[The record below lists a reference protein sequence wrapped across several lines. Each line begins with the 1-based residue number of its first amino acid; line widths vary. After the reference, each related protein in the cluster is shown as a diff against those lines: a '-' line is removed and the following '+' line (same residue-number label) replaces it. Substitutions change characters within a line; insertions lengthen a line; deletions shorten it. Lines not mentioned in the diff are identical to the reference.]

1 MRRLGGVS
9 LNHGLKR
16 PLQTTDFEIS
26 AMNFNIFP
34 VIAASAI
41 SASVVLPAHAQ
52 VEISERKSSTPSYT
66 QKYLQQSARFY
77 AALSH

>member
-1 MRRLGGVS
+1 
-9 LNHGLKR
+9 
-16 PLQTTDFEIS
+16 
-26 AMNFNIFP
+26 MNFNIFP

-66 QKYLQQSARFY
+66 QKYLQQSAHFY
-77 AALSH
+77 AALDHKSAARV